1 MWVTTGTPPPSPGP
15 LDAIGG
21 LPRVPPHRPPPHA
34 TGEPVEAGPPHD
46 RTRVARRGR
55 VFGAAA
61 LHRRA
66 QRARRQHTPPPP
78 PPPTA
83 PPLEG
88 SVCGGVGPTPLT
100 PPRAHSP
107 AGCQPDTP
115 RGGRPPRRTPQGSWA
130 GAVAEKLGGRRGGRG
145 GTRLS
150 KKRAWWP
157 GERGKPWGAH
167 QRHSPHN
174 AWGGGLALGSPR
186 RSGGAQQRLQR
197 EARRRRLPAPQVA
210 SRRWGTTATT
220 RLAVAPHAGPPSSG
234 PRVVIF
240 PGPIERE
247 APRAAAAAAATG
259 RAPPAAWLAVTRVR
273 RGRRLVT
280 EVPRY
285 IEKRPIQPTERRPE
299 DPCAGCA
306 NLLCLVVTVVWQT
319 PATSARALLP
329 WKPNT
334 PAGRGAAVGDR
345 RNWQSTRVGRKKS
358 SFWRSTRAHVARHV
372 VVAETSSVIGGG
384 GRGRRSKSIH
394 PGTIPTGSPSITPC
408 PASRF
413 PTGSSGG
420 LSFENSNMAAP
431 VSRSPA
437 SPLSAA
443 GPSPLWG
450 SPNGTRGKHERN
462 AHPSDS
468 THGGG
473 RRPHHRLCR
482 ARVPGRGTAGAE
494 ARHGQQPLCCIHFS

>member
-1 MWVTTGTPPPSPGP
+1 M
-15 LDAIGG
+15 
-21 LPRVPPHRPPPHA
+21 
-34 TGEPVEAGPPHD
+34 
-46 RTRVARRGR
+46 
-55 VFGAAA
+55 
-61 LHRRA
+61 
-66 QRARRQHTPPPP
+66 
-78 PPPTA
+78 
-83 PPLEG
+83 
-88 SVCGGVGPTPLT
+88 
-100 PPRAHSP
+100 
-107 AGCQPDTP
+107 
-115 RGGRPPRRTPQGSWA
+115 
-130 GAVAEKLGGRRGGRG
+130 
-145 GTRLS
+145 
-150 KKRAWWP
+150 
-157 GERGKPWGAH
+157 
-167 QRHSPHN
+167 
-174 AWGGGLALGSPR
+174 
-186 RSGGAQQRLQR
+186 
-197 EARRRRLPAPQVA
+197 
-210 SRRWGTTATT
+210 
-220 RLAVAPHAGPPSSG
+220 
-234 PRVVIF
+234 
-240 PGPIERE
+240 
-247 APRAAAAAAATG
+247 
-259 RAPPAAWLAVTRVR
+259 
-273 RGRRLVT
+273 VT

-285 IEKRPIQPTERRPE
+285 IEKRPIQPTERRAE
-299 DPCAGCA
+299 DPWAGCA
-306 NLLCLVVTVVWQT
+306 NLLCLAVTVVWQT

-394 PGTIPTGSPSITPC
+394 PGTIPTGSPPITPC

-450 SPNGTRGKHERN
+450 SPNGTRGKHKRN

-482 ARVPGRGTAGAE
+482 ARVPGRGTPAP
-494 ARHGQQPLCCIHFS
+494 RHATVSNHSAVSISHDQMWEDLTTPSETRTLNLDDVTFIQIQRKWHSRDSVHHLDT

>member
-115 RGGRPPRRTPQGSWA
+115 RGGRPPRRTPQGSWT

-157 GERGKPWGAH
+157 GERGQPWGAH
-167 QRHSPHN
+167 QRQSPHN
-174 AWGGGLALGSPR
+174 AWGGGVGLGVTPTVGGRTTAATEGGSAAPTARSPSRKPAVGHNSDNTACGGAPR
-186 RSGGAQQRLQR
+186 RSTLLLT
-197 EARRRRLPAPQVA
+197 ARRDF
-210 SRRWGTTATT
+210 SRA
-220 RLAVAPHAGPPSSG
+220 
-234 PRVVIF
+234 
-240 PGPIERE
+240 
-247 APRAAAAAAATG
+247 
-259 RAPPAAWLAVTRVR
+259 
-273 RGRRLVT
+273 
-280 EVPRY
+280 
-285 IEKRPIQPTERRPE
+285 
-299 DPCAGCA
+299 D
-306 NLLCLVVTVVWQT
+306 
-319 PATSARALLP
+319 
-329 WKPNT
+329 
-334 PAGRGAAVGDR
+334 
-345 RNWQSTRVGRKKS
+345 
-358 SFWRSTRAHVARHV
+358 
-372 VVAETSSVIGGG
+372 
-384 GRGRRSKSIH
+384 
-394 PGTIPTGSPSITPC
+394 
-408 PASRF
+408 
-413 PTGSSGG
+413 
-420 LSFENSNMAAP
+420 
-431 VSRSPA
+431 
-437 SPLSAA
+437 
-443 GPSPLWG
+443 
-450 SPNGTRGKHERN
+450 
-462 AHPSDS
+462 
-468 THGGG
+468 
-473 RRPHHRLCR
+473 
-482 ARVPGRGTAGAE
+482 
-494 ARHGQQPLCCIHFS
+494 